1 MWNLCPTSPPGEG
14 VWEGVVVVRWQC
26 LLHRPAP
33 LQCQIYERRAPWLS
47 PSVGGC
53 RHNCAQSREILASLG
68 IRHPQSGYTDPKSA
82 DTWHPSSFLPTLITI
97 LELNSNRNFNSNE
110 LTILVNELSFEM
122 DNWNKTRIK
131 PMKEIGLCSWKPG
144 DNQYGFFNVSR
155 VLKKRRVAGGLGS
168 GRSVEIYYRVCLGTF
183 FTIGYF
189 QVYLGILGT

>member
-1 MWNLCPTSPPGEG
+1 MPNIENILKGRQVFLRFTSIRQWFSRWLLRCCKPLAPPNTWNIVANMWNLCPTSPPGEG

-26 LLHRPAP
+26 RLHRPAP

-68 IRHPQSGYTDPKSA
+68 IHHPQSGYTDPKSA

-131 PMKEIGLCSWKPG
+131 PMKEIGLCS
-144 DNQYGFFNVSR
+144 
-155 VLKKRRVAGGLGS
+155 
-168 GRSVEIYYRVCLGTF
+168 
-183 FTIGYF
+183 
-189 QVYLGILGT
+189 